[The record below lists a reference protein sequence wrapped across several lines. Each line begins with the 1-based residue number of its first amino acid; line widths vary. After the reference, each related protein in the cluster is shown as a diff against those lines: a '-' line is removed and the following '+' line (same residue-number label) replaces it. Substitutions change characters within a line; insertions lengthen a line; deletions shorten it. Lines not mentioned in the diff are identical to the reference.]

1 MVALRK
7 NVRMSPEGYIP
18 KKDCKN
24 TEVGDIIKAI
34 FIFFIKFSSGSSRPQ
49 NAFKFA
55 CSCAALKFP

>member
-34 FIFFIKFSSGSSRPQ
+34 FIFFIKFSSGSPRPQ

-55 CSCAALKFP
+55 RS